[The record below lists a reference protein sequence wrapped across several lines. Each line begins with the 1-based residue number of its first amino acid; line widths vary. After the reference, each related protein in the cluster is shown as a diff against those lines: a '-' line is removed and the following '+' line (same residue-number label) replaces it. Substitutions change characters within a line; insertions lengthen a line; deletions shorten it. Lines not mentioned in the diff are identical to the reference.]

1 MPSFSQTMCA
11 NLINSTLQTEHYFTI
26 HNVTLCFKLAEVD
39 ANAGWITSLR
49 HSTNKDASL
58 WRELKLIKTLDASLA
73 SNVMNKYK
81 SAKNTS
87 KKSCSNYE
95 HVHKQYI

>member
-1 MPSFSQTMCA
+1 M
-11 NLINSTLQTEHYFTI
+11 N
-26 HNVTLCFKLAEVD
+26 NVTLCLMLTEVD
-39 ANAGWITSLR
+39 ANAGWITLLR

-58 WRELKLIKTLDASLA
+58 WRELKFMTALDASLA
-73 SNVMNKYK
+73 SNVMNRYK

-95 HVHKQYI
+95 HVHKQYM